1 MKKSASI
8 CIGIL
13 FVSVLSLAGL
23 ALGEDH
29 GGDIHYSAPVV
40 GVLFSHAVHVDE
52 NGFDCESCH
61 DGLFEYEALAAQN
74 QPDFTMKSLYEGKY
88 CGACHDGDTAF
99 ASDTRCTL
107 CHEGVKG
114 YNRALG
120 LTAADATHHE

>member
-1 MKKSASI
+1 MNKSASI

-13 FVSVLSLAGL
+13 LVSVISLTGL

-52 NGFDCESCH
+52 NGLDCESCH
-61 DGLFEYEALAAQN
+61 EDLFEYEALAAQQ
-74 QPDFTMKSLYEGKY
+74 QPDFNMKALYEGRY
-88 CGACHDGDTAF
+88 CGACHDGNMAF
-99 ASDTRCTL
+99 RSDTSCTL
-107 CHEGVKG
+107 CHEGVEG

-120 LTAADATHHE
+120 HKTADGHN